1 MTQVNI
7 QDFFK
12 TMVEMEASDLY
23 LTVAKPPMYRVQGK
37 IEARGDHAFSPD
49 EVREIAHAFHTAKRP
64 EEVFQVALTTPHEKA
79 DCDDDEEIEK
89 QNSAIDRKP
98 PVHADLR

>member
-7 QDFFK
+7 QDFFR

-49 EVREIAHAFHTAKRP
+49 EVREIAHA
-64 EEVFQVALTTPHEKA
+64 
-79 DCDDDEEIEK
+79 IM
-89 QNSAIDRKP
+89 N
-98 PVHADLR
+98 